1 MTNSKNLSKRAILVA
16 LFAAFVC
23 VGCFIQ
29 IPLPGGVPL
38 AIQDMMAMLSGL
50 ILGPLYGT
58 ISVLIFLILGSIGLP
73 VFTGKGGLDKITNG
87 PTGGFLIGYMLAALA
102 GGFIVHFLVKN
113 PYKKATSADGT
124 EITEFSAKIN
134 ILNWIFFAIAAISA
148 TAVCF
153 ASGIF
158 GFHRVKPDIPM
169 TKVYEYTLLPFIPGN
184 IIKLIVMVP
193 LAKKIHPFVKR
204 YLESD

>member
-1 MTNSKNLSKRAILVA
+1 MNNSKTISKRAILVA

-29 IPLPGGVPL
+29 IPLPGGVPI
-38 AIQDMMAMLSGL
+38 AIQDMLAKLSGL

-87 PTGGFLIGYMLAALA
+87 PTGGFLIGYMFAALA
-102 GGFIVHFLVKN
+102 GGLIVHFLVKN
-113 PYKKATSADGT
+113 PYKKSTSADGT
-124 EITEFSAKIN
+124 EITVFSAKTN
-134 ILNWIFFAIAAISA
+134 TLNWIFFTIAAIFA
-148 TAVCF
+148 TVVCF
-153 ASGIF
+153 ACGIF

-169 TKVYEYTLLPFIPGN
+169 TKVYEYTLFPFIPGT
-184 IIKLIVMVP
+184 IIKLIIMVP
-193 LAKKIHPFVKR
+193 LAKKIHPIVKR
-204 YLESD
+204 YLENE